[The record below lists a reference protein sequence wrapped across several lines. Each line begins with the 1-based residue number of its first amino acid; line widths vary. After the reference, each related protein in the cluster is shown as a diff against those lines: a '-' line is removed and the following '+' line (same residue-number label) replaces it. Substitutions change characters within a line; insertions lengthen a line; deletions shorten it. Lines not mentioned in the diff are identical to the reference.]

1 MINNIYIHTHFD
13 FHALLGCVP
22 VPASAGKPTVQ
33 ALSATHQKLNDQ
45 DAQIKAGVAEEWN
58 KWVYNSTVSLWL
70 CQYVS

>member
-45 DAQIKAGVAEEWN
+45 DAQIKAGVAEE
-58 KWVYNSTVSLWL
+58 
-70 CQYVS
+70 